1 MKRGRCVHKYQKYL
15 PIPPRKQWVSN
26 YGYCGET
33 ALICAGLYYGQYV
46 SQFKARDLA
55 SGPVKQSKEKSQ
67 LLLGP
72 GTNCQRASIGM
83 GLSFLDWE
91 DEKHGKTAEDF
102 LVWIKGQ
109 ILNDCPL
116 AIGVYMNQSIF
127 GDGCDDEYDHI
138 VPVIGI
144 ESNHPLSDMSYH
156 PDDEIVFSDNGLYT
170 PDDEPVPF
178 IFKYDFSSFQRS
190 RTDANRKSASI
201 YSLPNDVS
209 NVGIALTRNNSES
222 STRPVCI
229 EAYPNEERPEI
240 EDKTDK
246 KPSRTPLELRISLS
260 CLVPGVVYNLYRY
273 SKLSKV
279 PKKAFNKHASKASQ
293 VWKVVS
299 TSMTMSLTD
308 TIWSDEVAVYR
319 AVEASAP

>member
-1 MKRGRCVHKYQKYL
+1 MHKYQKYL

-33 ALICAGLYYGQYV
+33 ALICAGLYYGHYV

-55 SGPVKQSKEKSQ
+55 SSPVKQSKEKSQ

-72 GTNCQRASIGM
+72 DQNARSAANGM

-91 DEKHGKTAEDF
+91 DEKHGKTTDDF
-102 LVWIKGQ
+102 LAWIKKQ
-109 ILNDCPL
+109 ILSDCPV

-127 GDGCDDEYDHI
+127 GDGSDDEYDHI
-138 VPVIGI
+138 VPVVGI
-144 ESNHPLSDMSYH
+144 ESNQPLFDLGYH

-170 PDDEPVPF
+170 PDSEPAPF
-178 IFKYDFSSFQRS
+178 IFKYECSSFQRS
-190 RTDANRKSASI
+190 RTDANRKRASV
-201 YSLPNDVS
+201 YSLPNDVA
-209 NVGIALTRNNSES
+209 NVGIALMGNNSES
-222 STRPVCI
+222 STRSVCI
-229 EAYPNEERPEI
+229 ETYPNEERPEI
-240 EDKTDK
+240 EDKTDD
-246 KPSRTPLELRISLS
+246 KPPRMPLELRLSLS
-260 CLVPGVVYNLYRY
+260 GLVPGLIYNLYRY

-293 VWKVVS
+293 KWKVVS
-299 TSMTMSLTD
+299 TSMTMSITD

-319 AVEASAP
+319 AVEESAS